1 MLNILGV
8 PAFDYFF
15 TIFFYFTVSALPL
28 LLAFTLFTN
37 KLLR

>member
-1 MLNILGV
+1 MLNILDV

-15 TIFFYFTVSALPL
+15 TIFFYFTVSALPV

-37 KLLR
+37 KLLK